1 MSTSVSTPMLDKAQS
16 GILNSRE
23 IADALRELEK
33 IDPDRRDF
41 GVRLRIFDGDQDE
54 ASILAGRRGPGQ
66 QFRTIEAALVAEHKN
81 LLEIIAK
88 IYAGRIPLR
97 VSEISDRIR
106 HLLGDHLGVDLERV
120 VDNAS
125 LSDDL
130 GADSLDMVEL
140 ILALEEEFGCEI
152 PDEIISNDFRTV
164 GDIVRYITKRASA

>member
-66 QFRTIEAALVAEHKN
+66 QFRTIEAALVAEYNN

-88 IYAGRIPLR
+88 IEASRIPLQ
-97 VSEISDRIR
+97 VSEISDRICR
-106 HLLGDHLGVDLERV
+106 LLALHLGVAQGRV
-120 VDNAS
+120 VDGAS

-130 GADSLDMVEL
+130 GADSLDEIEMVMTF
-140 ILALEEEFGCEI
+140 EEEFGCEI
-152 PDEIISNDFRTV
+152 PYEISDDFRTV
-164 GDIVRYITKRASA
+164 GDIVRYITEMASA